1 MARTKNLESFF
12 SMMTNVERYVIN
24 KGYYLNESGE
34 EVPYSDLAIETFNLL
49 VSLVSSGKYANSDAY
64 KFIGSHFRLSNKDLT
79 SLWNRMFKPSKPK
92 LESTIRVQVSNASK
106 LLYKI
111 FGTNIYETF
120 ISDDSDGL
128 NTIKRDCN
136 AILIG
141 NKFFSELFV
150 AEVDLFTSDVSTE
163 QTYSIDDLKST
174 LHDLKCTSLSNIE
187 AIIDGL
193 DKNKVAYIKD
203 ILNQPLFFD
212 DILNRSKVDIL
223 CAFFE
228 TEIKNQVLVEEIL
241 PKTEIEKSDDIVESD
256 SIWGIEGLSF
266 FESVTNDLD
275 SRIENYEGD
284 DLYSENELALAIAI
298 LRECCT
304 RTYISQVNTKV
315 SNFLSKGFRN
325 PKVISEV
332 LKLLKNDEDYL
343 DSFIDYCCLDDSDVE
358 SRKIVGQTLGKL
370 VERAKKDEDLKKNL
384 VEGR

>member
-12 SMMTNVERYVIN
+12 SMMANVERYVIN
-24 KGYYLNESGE
+24 KGYYLNEDGD

-49 VSLVSSGKYANSDAY
+49 VSLVSSGKYAKSDAY

-106 LLYKI
+106 LLYSI
-111 FGTNIYETF
+111 FGTNIYDTF
-120 ISDDSDGL
+120 ISDDADGL
-128 NTIKRDCN
+128 NIIKRDCS
-136 AILIG
+136 AVLIG
-141 NKFFSELFV
+141 DKFFSELFIK
-150 AEVDLFTSDVSTE
+150 EIDLFTSDISTE
-163 QTYSIDDLKST
+163 QTYSVDELKST
-174 LHDLKCTSLSNIE
+174 LYDLKCTSLTNIKS
-187 AIIDGL
+187 IIEGL

-203 ILNQPLFFD
+203 VINQPLFFD
-212 DILNRSKVDIL
+212 NILNRSKVNIL

-241 PKTEIEKSDDIVESD
+241 PKTEIEKSDDTIISD
-256 SIWGIEGLSF
+256 SIWNIEGLSF
-266 FESVTNDLD
+266 FESVINDLD
-275 SRIENYEGD
+275 SRIEDYEGD

-304 RTYISQVNTKV
+304 RTYISQVNAKV

-332 LKLLKNDEDYL
+332 LKLLKNNEDYL

-358 SRKIVGQTLGKL
+358 SRRIVGQTLGQL
-370 VERAKKDEDLKKNL
+370 VEMAKKDEGLKKNL